1 MHGQTSTLE
10 EIKEEMTERYVK
22 LKLIKKSTSDT
33 VWIIFFITKLLAQPI
48 QTSLPHFLKITGKLD
63 CQIILAT
70 KCQ

>member
-22 LKLIKKSTSDT
+22 LFDNFFWNTKSLLNY
-33 VWIIFFITKLLAQPI
+33 FFITNLLAQPI